1 MKNLIYLLVAASLL
15 CSCTLKQ
22 TVVVNGVPGTTIY
35 DCNNNNL
42 GTIGTNGRLE
52 MKISENEHHAF
63 LLAATPDGKVIPFG
77 LDYRKNMRTGKK
89 MTTIFGFSLG
99 PTFYMWLCNEQW
111 MNNYSY
117 LKTQNTNEDI
127 TFRPIVDNGFNR
139 EVLREG
145 KPAAAGSEESA
156 GIGTS
161 LRNLAGNIAGE
172 YKGNGRLLTSTG
184 KSAERYTGMTLR
196 IVRLDNRTASVS
208 VLDENGESYFD
219 ETQTYVVS
227 KDTEGNYTLTLSGDE
242 AAVINIAPDGTLDYL
257 HPHIAVDGKNYSL
270 MISANR

>member
-1 MKNLIYLLVAASLL
+1 MKNIIYLLVAASLL

-42 GTIGTNGRLE
+42 GTISTNGRLE
-52 MKISENEHHAF
+52 MKISENKYHAF
-63 LLAATPDGKVIPFG
+63 LFAATPDGKVIPFG
-77 LDYRKNMRTGKK
+77 LEYKENRRAAKK
-89 MTTIFGFSLG
+89 IPLILG
-99 PTFYMWLCNEQW
+99 PYAPTLYYLVSNEQW
-111 MNNYSY
+111 MLNYSY

-127 TFRPIVDNGFNR
+127 TFRPIVDNGFRR

-145 KPAAAGSEESA
+145 KPAAASSEESA

-172 YKGNGRLLTSTG
+172 YKGSGRLLTDTG

-219 ETQTYVVS
+219 ETQTYAVS
-227 KDTEGNYTLTLSGDE
+227 KDAEGNYTLTLSGDE

>member
-1 MKNLIYLLVAASLL
+1 MKKIIYLLVAASLF

-35 DCNNNNL
+35 DCKNNNL
-42 GTIGTNGRLE
+42 GTISTDGRLE
-52 MKISENEHHAF
+52 MKISENKYHAF
-63 LLAATPDGKVIPFG
+63 LFAATPDGKVIPFG
-77 LDYRKNMRTGKK
+77 LEYKENRRIGKK
-89 MTTIFGFSLG
+89 MTMIFGLSLS
-99 PTFYMWLCNEQW
+99 PTTWIWISNDQWL
-111 MNNYSY
+111 NNYSY

-127 TFRPIVDNGFNR
+127 TFRPIVDNGFRR

-172 YKGNGRLLTSTG
+172 YKGNGRLLTDTG

-196 IVRLDNRTASVS
+196 IVRLDNRTVSVS

-219 ETQTYVVS
+219 EAQTYSVG